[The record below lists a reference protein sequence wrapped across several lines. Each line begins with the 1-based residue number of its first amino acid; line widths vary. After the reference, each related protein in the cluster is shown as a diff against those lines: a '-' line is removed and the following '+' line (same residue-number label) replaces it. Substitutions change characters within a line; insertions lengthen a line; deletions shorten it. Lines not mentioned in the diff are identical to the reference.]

1 MSSFVTTRWS
11 LIDLVA
17 IGNSPAISDF
27 VKIYQP
33 ILRRFLVTTLR
44 QNDHDAD
51 DLLQD
56 FLANKLLWGDLAREA
71 NQQRGSFRSFLRTA
85 LRNFVR
91 DCWRRD
97 HAQKRAADRA
107 IDFDG
112 SFAEEPASPECD
124 TFDNDWARTVISES
138 LTRVRAE
145 CERERQPQIWTIFCH
160 RVLLPALTKTD
171 ETTYDELTR
180 RCGLESIRE
189 TQNALVTAKRKVTRH
204 VRAVVGNYILDADQ
218 LDQEVR
224 ELQWVLRHSLH
235 TCGPAL
241 FDELFSGEVP
251 VPFRD
256 SLQASPESCLSDLFA
271 LDVIPSD
278 GEATALENLLAMP
291 MSQLLNDVPQMAW
304 RDRTLREL
312 FHDTAPPLELLQAMK
327 QLGRSYADTG
337 TGDLSNAGATL
348 YFLAIATA
356 LARHKQR
363 ITTSDDIVLHQGLLL
378 LSRLP
383 WCEEF
388 MSTTINKCLRRLRV
402 NEPV

>member
-17 IGNSPAISDF
+17 VGDSPAITDF
-27 VKIYQP
+27 VQIYQP
-33 ILRRFLVTTLR
+33 ILRRFLITTLR

-56 FLANKLLWGDLAREA
+56 FLANKLLWGDLARDA
-71 NQQRGSFRSFLRTA
+71 NRQRGSFRSFLRTA

-91 DCWRRD
+91 DSWRKD
-97 HAQKRAADRA
+97 NAQKRAADRA
-107 IDFDG
+107 IDLSD
-112 SFAEEPASPECD
+112 SIADEPATPECD
-124 TFDNDWARTVISES
+124 TFDNDWARTVILEA

-145 CERERQPQIWTIFCH
+145 CEREQQPQIWTVLCH

-171 ETTYDELTR
+171 EVTYDDLTR
-180 RCGLESIRE
+180 RCRFESIRE

-204 VRAVVGNYILDADQ
+204 VRAVVGNYILDENQ

-224 ELQWVLRHSLH
+224 ELQWALRHSLH
-235 TCGPAL
+235 TCGPGY
-241 FDELFSGEVP
+241 FDELFAGEVP
-251 VPFRD
+251 VPVRAC
-256 SLQASPESCLSDLFA
+256 LQSSPESCLSEWFA
-271 LDVIPSD
+271 LDVPLFD
-278 GEATALENLLAMP
+278 GEATTLENLLAMP
-291 MSQLLNDVPQMAW
+291 ISQLVTDVSQMGW

-312 FHDTAPPLELLQAMK
+312 FHHSAPPLELLQAMK
-327 QLGRSYADTG
+327 QLGRRYADTG
-337 TGDLSNAGATL
+337 TGDLSSAGATL

-356 LARHKQR
+356 LARHEQR
-363 ITTSDDIVLHQGLLL
+363 ITSSDDMVLNQGLLL

-388 MSTTINKCLRRLRV
+388 RSTTINPCLRRLRV
-402 NEPV
+402 NEPA